1 MRQQFH
7 AYGVMVNPALF
18 NEKIYNRYEHV
29 QVLLTQEETSF
40 ALLQND
46 YITLNLSYKDI
57 EKTKIKYLATFGDQ
71 NIDFN
76 NGYVSFDKIY
86 DEDGAKIYKLS
97 YN

>member
-1 MRQQFH
+1 MRK
-7 AYGVMVNPALF
+7 Y
-18 NEKIYNRYEHV
+18 INRYEHV

-46 YITLNLSYKDI
+46 HITFKTYLYKDI
-57 EKTKIKYLATFGDQ
+57 KHTKVKYLATFGEQ
-71 NIDFN
+71 NLDFN

>member
-1 MRQQFH
+1 MGAGNKLDASAFRV
-7 AYGVMVNPALF
+7 AD
-18 NEKIYNRYEHV
+18 IY
-29 QVLLTQEETSF
+29 
-40 ALLQND
+40 
-46 YITLNLSYKDI
+46 
-57 EKTKIKYLATFGDQ
+57 KTKVKYVATLGDQ